1 MVIFSRLRRFG
12 APLLAAGLGAAALL
26 AELPRAAQAGSLFE
40 AGPLDASQFV
50 LVAAPIGRSGQRS
63 QLNIYEQFP
72 GRRACYAVGTGRPA
86 PVQPLLLT
94 FDFTGHCSRY
104 IDANGFSVRVG
115 ESDLATSY
123 RLTVVRRGGDNLL
136 LAAPTRTGA
145 GPEMVVARS
154 GGHSDGYLRL
164 EFEPG
169 WSLMRRRFR
178 GRNLGHVYVY
188 TPAFPAAAPAAS
200 STPASSAPPTSQ
212 PGIAKPAA
220 APLLPPAPPATQAT
234 PATPGRRR

>member
-1 MVIFSRLRRFG
+1 MVIFSPLRRFG
-12 APLLAAGLGAAALL
+12 ASLLAAGLGSAALL
-26 AELPRAAQAGSLFE
+26 AELPRPAQAGSLFE
-40 AGPLDASQFV
+40 AGPLDAAQFV

-72 GRRACYAVGTGRPA
+72 GRRGCYAVGTGRPA

-123 RLTVVRRGGDNLL
+123 RLTVVRRDGDNLL

-188 TPAFPAAAPAAS
+188 TAAFPG
-200 STPASSAPPTSQ
+200 SSATPTSL
-212 PGIAKPAA
+212 PSSPKPAA
-220 APLLPPAPPATQAT
+220 APLLPPAPPATQTT